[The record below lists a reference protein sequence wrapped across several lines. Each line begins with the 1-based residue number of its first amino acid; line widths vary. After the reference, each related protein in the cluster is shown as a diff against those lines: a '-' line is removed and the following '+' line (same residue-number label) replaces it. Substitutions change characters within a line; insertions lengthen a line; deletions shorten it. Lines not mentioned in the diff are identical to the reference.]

1 MLAEALLRHHEFQ
14 RGNHR
19 MSGKSSR
26 MCFMNGET
34 WRRRA
39 GLRSANKPHL
49 SHDVSSSFSSS
60 STSSTSA
67 SSSSRLE
74 EHHLKLGGRWS
85 SIHSAHTLSAS
96 AEEQPA
102 NRAAVFAS
110 PIGSATRGVSF
121 SCKLAP
127 PTLDVWLCAASSS
140 SPYRLCPLAS
150 PLISSPIQTLPSHR
164 GSAFL

>member
-1 MLAEALLRHHEFQ
+1 
-14 RGNHR
+14 
-19 MSGKSSR
+19 
-26 MCFMNGET
+26 MNGET

-39 GLRSANKPHL
+39 GLRSANNRQHL

-60 STSSTSA
+60 SSSSTST

-74 EHHLKLGGRWS
+74 EHHLNLGGRWS
-85 SIHSAHTLSAS
+85 SIHSAHTVSAS

-102 NRAAVFAS
+102 NQAAVFAS

-121 SCKLAP
+121 GCKLAP

-140 SPYRLCPLAS
+140 SPYCLSPLAS
-150 PLISSPIQTLPSHR
+150 PLISSPIQTLPFHR